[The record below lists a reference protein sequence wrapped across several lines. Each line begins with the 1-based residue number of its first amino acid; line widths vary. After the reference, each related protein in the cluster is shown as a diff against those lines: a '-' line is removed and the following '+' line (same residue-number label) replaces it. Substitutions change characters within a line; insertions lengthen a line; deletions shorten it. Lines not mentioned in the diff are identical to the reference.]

1 MACYYLRPWWWVAP
15 TQYVLVH
22 HGSIGTCSFSGVK
35 IRVNF
40 IVKWAF
46 RKAQR
51 WLLYFLPYWILAS
64 LNVIKSGPKIMRA
77 GIADDVGVSLF
88 RLPNVSCRDTH
99 PVRHIPQNT
108 KDKNKVFWSGF
119 RLSTS
124 ALLPCSALQPAW
136 PPAPLSAESSVSAPV
151 RHASVVLSSAST
163 SSTAGRLTSSAA
175 GRVVDKA

>member
-64 LNVIKSGPKIMRA
+64 LNVIKSGPKIKRA
-77 GIADDVGVSLF
+77 GIAVPRPIL
-88 RLPNVSCRDTH
+88 DTY
-99 PVRHIPQNT
+99 
-108 KDKNKVFWSGF
+108 
-119 RLSTS
+119 L
-124 ALLPCSALQPAW
+124 
-136 PPAPLSAESSVSAPV
+136 
-151 RHASVVLSSAST
+151 
-163 SSTAGRLTSSAA
+163 
-175 GRVVDKA
+175 